1 MYNYIDTAIMK
12 KLFLAFV
19 LALGFGAVASPGD
32 TYAHDASVLPQS
44 AQSTISANFKS
55 KVSVVKIE
63 KDFGRV
69 SEYEVTLSDGCEISF
84 DRHGNWKNVEVNA
97 AKSVP
102 AAIVPQG
109 IKDYVSSKHAGQRI
123 VGIEKE
129 RNGYDIE
136 LSNGVDIKFNKEAQ
150 FVRYDD

>member
-1 MYNYIDTAIMK
+1 M
-12 KLFLAFV
+12 
-19 LALGFGAVASPGD
+19 
-32 TYAHDASVLPQS
+32 
-44 AQSTISANFKS
+44 
-55 KVSVVKIE
+55 
-63 KDFGRV
+63 
-69 SEYEVTLSDGCEISF
+69 
-84 DRHGNWKNVEVNA
+84 NA

>member
-1 MYNYIDTAIMK
+1 MK
-12 KLFLAFV
+12 KIVLALI
-19 LALGFGAVASPGD
+19 LALGFGVSAMAED

-44 AQSTISANFKS
+44 AQSTISGNFKS
-55 KVSVVKIE
+55 KISVVKIE

-69 SEYEVTLSDGCEISF
+69 SEYEVTLNDGSEISF
-84 DRHGNWKNVEVNA
+84 DRHGNWKNVEVNV

-102 AAIVPQG
+102 SSIVPQG
-109 IKDYVSSKHAGQRI
+109 IKNYVQRKHAGQRI
-123 VGIEKE
+123 VGMEKE

-136 LSNGVDIKFNKEAQ
+136 LSNGVEIKFNKEAQ